1 MNHSENLSFLKW
13 LSIVHRENPRNSAYD
28 FMKNKIAF
36 EIIKEFIGLAWN
48 QAETPY
54 DFREANRNLCSS
66 LRFNP
71 SSLPQLSDSFI
82 KYCDSKSKSEIKL
95 IYFELIIKIKK
106 RYSNIINLK
115 ANSEHF
121 YDQIFKRLQESY
133 PETFPNNLEE
143 YENYILMK
151 KALQ

>member
-13 LSIVHRENPRNSAYD
+13 LSITHRDSAYD

-48 QAETPY
+48 QAEMPY

-71 SSLPQLSDSFI
+71 FNPSSPPQLSDSFI

-106 RYSNIINLK
+106 QYSNIINLK
-115 ANSEHF
+115 VNSEHF
-121 YDQIFKRLQESY
+121 YDQIFKRLRESY
-133 PETFPNNLEE
+133 LETFPNNLEE
-143 YENYILMK
+143 YDNYILMK